1 MIYLDTLI
9 YSCIVNV
16 HLRAYRVLGGKEK
29 SSNFIKGM
37 MGPCFHNNG
46 SASRE
51 PRCWN
56 PHKSAEWHMSSGFIT
71 DTDNEAL
78 CNSLVLT
85 VKQWM
90 KKKANLCLNVTVIRF
105 L

>member
-1 MIYLDTLI
+1 
-9 YSCIVNV
+9 
-16 HLRAYRVLGGKEK
+16 
-29 SSNFIKGM
+29 
-37 MGPCFHNNG
+37 
-46 SASRE
+46 
-51 PRCWN
+51 
-56 PHKSAEWHMSSGFIT
+56 MSSGFIT